1 MPINSKYVFVASMDV
16 DLDKEDLFNE
26 VYDTEHIP
34 NLLNVSG
41 VHSATRVKGE
51 PFALSIGGGKTNI
64 PHEGARYSAVY
75 EIDGPHVL
83 VSPEW
88 AKAGRPAAGQLRC
101 ARTRAIGGT
110 PCTRSF
116 SLRQVRRRHEQDG
129 LHGQIRALLVRSVT
143 VQCGSGHG
151 GQQTSGS
158 YRGRPSTLTL
168 LALIH
173 S

>member
-1 MPINSKYVFVASMDV
+1 MQWKHMIRLENTYRKRIFTGRPHFSRTIRDNAFNRNKEQDHMPINSKYVLVASMDV

-51 PFALSIGGGKTNI
+51 PIALSIGGGKTNI

-88 AKAGRPAAGQLRC
+88 ARRGRRAAGQLRC
-101 ARTRAIGGT
+101 APTHAIGGT

-116 SLRQVRRRHEQDG
+116 RTCIAPSQDHRREKS
-129 LHGQIRALLVRSVT
+129 I
-143 VQCGSGHG
+143 
-151 GQQTSGS
+151 
-158 YRGRPSTLTL
+158 
-168 LALIH
+168 
-173 S
+173 